1 MLRLLGEAKVYTV
14 PEIDAIIRKRT
25 GFQIVN
31 ALPDIRLASD
41 RIVYFVRTG
50 ETAPGWNDEM
60 YPVLQPYVVGYE
72 DAGGG
77 GCCCCDCPPSCCGGD
92 DKPSAARVWYTTG
105 IPNSAISF
113 EQLRDLPSIN
123 GEFFLGDMDEAK
135 ARAAV
140 SSNGKEGGYNLSI
153 PDADITEAV
162 RQALEGE

>member
-1 MLRLLGEAKVYTV
+1 MIRLLGEAKVYTV

-31 ALPDIRLASD
+31 ALPDIRLAND

-60 YPVLQPYVVGYE
+60 YPVLQPYVVGYD

-77 GCCCCDCPPSCCGGD
+77 GCCCCDCPPSCCGGEGT
-92 DKPSAARVWYTTG
+92 SGGERVWYTTG

-123 GEFFLGDMDEAK
+123 GELFIGDMDEAK

-140 SSNGKEGGYNLSI
+140 SSSGKEGGYNLSI
-153 PDADITEAV
+153 PDADITEVV
-162 RQALEGE
+162 RAALEGE